1 MTRGRIEVGRGEGE
15 TKQSLL
21 SDSLM
26 QSYDCLCSTVILL
39 SPVFYDFNREVD
51 CMFKKHAHK

>member
-1 MTRGRIEVGRGEGE
+1 MTRGRIEVGRGGGE

-26 QSYDCLCSTVILL
+26 QSCDCLCSTVILL
-39 SPVFYDFNREVD
+39 SPVFYDFNR
-51 CMFKKHAHK
+51 

>member
-1 MTRGRIEVGRGEGE
+1 MTRGRIEVGRGEGGE
-15 TKQSLL
+15 TKRSLL

-39 SPVFYDFNREVD
+39 SPVFYDFNR
-51 CMFKKHAHK
+51 

>member
-1 MTRGRIEVGRGEGE
+1 MKWCDEGSYSGRKGGEGE

-26 QSYDCLCSTVILL
+26 QSCDCLFSTVILL
-39 SPVFYDFNREVD
+39 SPGFYDFNR
-51 CMFKKHAHK
+51 

>member
-1 MTRGRIEVGRGEGE
+1 MTRGRIEVGRGRGGRE
-15 TKQSLL
+15 TKRSLL

-39 SPVFYDFNREVD
+39 SPVFYDFNR
-51 CMFKKHAHK
+51 